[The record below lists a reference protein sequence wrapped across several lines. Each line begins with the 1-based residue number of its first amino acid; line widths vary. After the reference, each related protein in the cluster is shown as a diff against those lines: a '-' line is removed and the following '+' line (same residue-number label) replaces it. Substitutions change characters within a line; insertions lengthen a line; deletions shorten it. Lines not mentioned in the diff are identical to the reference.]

1 MLELQKELDRF
12 RKRVM
17 DSAKKNLRND
27 KKRVTSKLYNSIS
40 SYAKVSKNS
49 FELGFSLGDYGNF
62 VDEGVKGANP
72 SRVKNGRQKAPN
84 SPYSF
89 KSSKQSIN
97 TNSLGQWM
105 KLKGIHPKKIK
116 GNKAISQNTLKF
128 LIGRSIHAQGIKP
141 SMFFTKAFEK
151 EFKNLSND
159 VVTAFG
165 LDVDDLLKYSLD
177 GK

>member
-1 MLELQKELDRF
+1 MLKLQKELDRF

-17 DSAKKNLRND
+17 DSAKKNLRTQN
-27 KKRVTSKLYNSIS
+27 KRVTSKLYNSIS
-40 SYAKVSKNS
+40 SYSKVSKNS
-49 FELGFSLGDYGNF
+49 FELGFSLGDYGEF
-62 VDEGVKGANP
+62 VNEGVKGANP

-84 SPYSF
+84 SQYKF
-89 KSSKQSIN
+89 KASKQSIN
-97 TNSLGQWM
+97 TNSLGEWM
-105 KLKGIHPKKIK
+105 KRKGIQPKKIK
-116 GNKAISQNTLKF
+116 GNKAITQNTLKF

-159 VVTAFG
+159 VVKSFG
-165 LDVDDLLKYSLD
+165 LDVDDLLKYSLN